1 MRRNFVLLSTLL
13 IVVTLL
19 FAIYL
24 SPNWYVVLGIIFL
37 LTLLGYYDMFQKKH
51 SVMRIYPV
59 LGRLRFL
66 LSRILMEGQ

>member
-37 LTLLGYYDMFQKKH
+37 LTLLGYYDMFQKTFGNAYLPGAGK
-51 SVMRIYPV
+51 VAFFNGGIAP
-59 LGRLRFL
+59 
-66 LSRILMEGQ
+66 